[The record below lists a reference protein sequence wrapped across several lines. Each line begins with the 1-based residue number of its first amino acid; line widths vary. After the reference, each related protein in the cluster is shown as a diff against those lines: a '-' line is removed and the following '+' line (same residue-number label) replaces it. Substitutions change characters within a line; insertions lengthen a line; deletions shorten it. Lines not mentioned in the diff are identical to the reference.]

1 VAQLGARLDGIEEVV
16 GSNPIGSTK
25 SEKPMPVFE
34 LFAHPRSSKIS
45 LAKSVAAAALVAAA
59 IFLPAS
65 TYAQSTSAAF
75 NGVRFLTEVPILDCK
90 GTPCIE
96 ARIGDGAPL
105 KFVIDTGNVDSVID
119 AKIMKA
125 ADLKP
130 LHPPLPGGAP
140 IEMIPTQIPT
150 LHIGSMALTQVSAAG
165 MDLTDMINQNQM
177 PDVAGTLAYPAFK
190 DRIIQLDFVA
200 NKFRISD
207 ILKSPVKCAG
217 KCDTISL
224 INFGNDGPP
233 IVVADGFEINTVKV
247 SAQIDTMYTGSML
260 VYTAS
265 IDKLSLNGANSTTET
280 RMFPLTDGGA
290 AMRVA
295 DAQEEGFEGITLA
308 KEGAKVYFPTEAVH
322 EPDGLFDATVGL
334 ELFRDA
340 VLTLDFH
347 DMTLSLDKPTKQ

>member
-25 SEKPMPVFE
+25 ILKPMPVFE
-34 LFAHPRSSKIS
+34 LSAHSRFKKSSITK
-45 LAKSVAAAALVAAA
+45 LFVAALTVIAAALTTA
-59 IFLPAS
+59 PAD
-65 TYAQSTSAAF
+65 AQSTSAVYS
-75 NGVRFLTEVPILDCK
+75 GVKFLTEVPLLECK

-125 ADLKP
+125 SDLQP
-130 LHPPLPGGAP
+130 LHPPKPGGAP
-140 IEMIPTQIPT
+140 IELIPVRIPV
-150 LHIGSMALTQVSAAG
+150 LHIGSMALTDVSASG
-165 MDLTDMINQNQM
+165 MDLAEMINQNQM
-177 PDVAGTLAYPAFK
+177 PEVAGTLAYPAFK
-190 DRIIQLDFVA
+190 DRIIQLDFIA

-207 ILKSPVKCAG
+207 VLKSPAKCTG
-217 KCDTISL
+217 RCDTISL
-224 INFGNDGPP
+224 VTFGKEGPP
-233 IVVADGFEINTVKV
+233 IVVADGFTINTEKV
-247 SAQIDTMYTGSML
+247 AAQLDTMFTGSML
-260 VYTAS
+260 IYTAS
-265 IDKLSLNGANSTTET
+265 IDKLSLNGANSTTDT
-280 RMFPLTDGGA
+280 RMFPLTDGGVD
-290 AMRVA
+290 MRVA
-295 DAQEEGFEGITLA
+295 DVSEEGFQGLTLA

-347 DMTLSLDKPTKQ
+347 DMTLSVAKPAK